1 MRNRLEIARE
11 LLSDTGSIYV
21 HLDQNES
28 HYCKILMDEIFGR
41 QNFIREIIWN
51 RGNPSGG
58 KAAAQNWIH
67 AHDNILFYAKS
78 KETRTFNKLYE
89 PYSEEY
95 IDKRF
100 IHKDAKGR
108 YRLQGS
114 DDRKQYLD
122 ESKGRAITS
131 VWDIP
136 NINVMAKEKQEFD
149 GQKPEVLLQRILE
162 SSTEEGNIVL
172 DYQAGTG
179 TTGAVA
185 HKMGRQYILI
195 EQMDYIHDLPEARL
209 KAVIAGDR
217 SGISKSVGWKGGGGF
232 VYTELMPLNDKF
244 IREIEGA
251 KTKKEILQIWDAI
264 QKNGF
269 VSYRVDPKQ
278 FAANAREFADLDL
291 ANQKKFIL
299 ESLDMNM
306 LCVNYGDIG
315 DKEYG
320 IGEDDKKMNGE
331 FYKDALPRI

>member
-1 MRNRLEIARE
+1 
-11 LLSDTGSIYV
+11 
-21 HLDQNES
+21 
-28 HYCKILMDEIFGR
+28 
-41 QNFIREIIWN
+41 
-51 RGNPSGG
+51 
-58 KAAAQNWIH
+58 
-67 AHDNILFYAKS
+67 
-78 KETRTFNKLYE
+78 
-89 PYSEEY
+89 
-95 IDKRF
+95 
-100 IHKDAKGR
+100 
-108 YRLQGS
+108 
-114 DDRKQYLD
+114 
-122 ESKGRAITS
+122 
-131 VWDIP
+131 
-136 NINVMAKEKQEFD
+136 
-149 GQKPEVLLQRILE
+149 
-162 SSTEEGNIVL
+162 
-172 DYQAGTG
+172 
-179 TTGAVA
+179 
-185 HKMGRQYILI
+185 
-195 EQMDYIHDLPEARL
+195 MDYIHDLPEARL